1 MSKRGTLPKMGASGK
16 LAKYTASKDAGGA
29 EPEAPAAPDAAA
41 APAPK
46 PEMKKL
52 TLSLKKDAWR
62 QLRML
67 GLEQDKS
74 GQVLLVEAV
83 NLLFKE
89 YAKPQ
94 VA

>member
-1 MSKRGTLPKMGASGK
+1 MSRETARREDN
-16 LAKYTASKDAGGA
+16 LAFLLNARPWD
-29 EPEAPAAPDAAA
+29 
-41 APAPK
+41 
-46 PEMKKL
+46 
-52 TLSLKKDAWR
+52 LKKDAWR

>member
-1 MSKRGTLPKMGASGK
+1 MSKRSKLPKMA
-16 LAKYTASKDAGGA
+16 AGGKMAKFAAAKATA
-29 EPEAPAAPDAAA
+29 EPEASAAPDAAA
-41 APAPK
+41 ATKAGT
-46 PEMKKL
+46 KKL
-52 TLSLKKDAWR
+52 TLALNRDAWF

-74 GQVLLVEAV
+74 GQKLLVEAV

>member
-1 MSKRGTLPKMGASGK
+1 MSKRSKLPKMA
-16 LAKYTASKDAGGA
+16 AGGKMAKFAAAKATA
-29 EPEAPAAPDAAA
+29 EPEASAAPDAAA
-41 APAPK
+41 ATRAGT
-46 PEMKKL
+46 KKL
-52 TLSLKKDAWR
+52 TLALNRDAWF

-74 GQVLLVEAV
+74 GQKLLVEAV

>member
-1 MSKRGTLPKMGASGK
+1 MSKRSKLPKMA
-16 LAKYTASKDAGGA
+16 AGGKMAKFAAAKATA
-29 EPEAPAAPDAAA
+29 EPETSAAPDAAVA
-41 APAPK
+41 TKAGT
-46 PEMKKL
+46 KKL
-52 TLSLKKDAWR
+52 TLALNRDAWF

-74 GQVLLVEAV
+74 GQKLLVEAV

>member
-1 MSKRGTLPKMGASGK
+1 MSKRSKLPKMA
-16 LAKYTASKDAGGA
+16 AGGKMAKFAAAKATA
-29 EPEAPAAPDAAA
+29 EPEASAAPDAAA
-41 APAPK
+41 ATKAGT
-46 PEMKKL
+46 KKL
-52 TLSLKKDAWR
+52 TLALNRDAWF

>member
-1 MSKRGTLPKMGASGK
+1 MSKRSKLPKMA
-16 LAKYTASKDAGGA
+16 AGGKVAKFAAAKATA

-52 TLSLKKDAWR
+52 TLALNRDAWF

-74 GQVLLVEAV
+74 GQKLLVEAV

>member
-1 MSKRGTLPKMGASGK
+1 
-16 LAKYTASKDAGGA
+16 
-29 EPEAPAAPDAAA
+29 
-41 APAPK
+41 
-46 PEMKKL
+46 MKKL
-52 TLSLKKDAWR
+52 TLSLKKNAWV

>member
-1 MSKRGTLPKMGASGK
+1 MSKRSKLPKMA
-16 LAKYTASKDAGGA
+16 AGGKVAKFAAAKATA
-29 EPEAPAAPDAAA
+29 EPEASAAPDAAA
-41 APAPK
+41 ATKAGT
-46 PEMKKL
+46 KKL
-52 TLSLKKDAWR
+52 TLALNRDAWF

-74 GQVLLVEAV
+74 GQKLLVEAV

>member
-1 MSKRGTLPKMGASGK
+1 MSKRSKLPKMA
-16 LAKYTASKDAGGA
+16 AGGKVAKFAAAKATA
-29 EPEAPAAPDAAA
+29 EPDASAAPDAAA
-41 APAPK
+41 ATKAGT
-46 PEMKKL
+46 KKL
-52 TLSLKKDAWR
+52 TLALNRDAWF

-74 GQVLLVEAV
+74 GQKLLVEAV

>member
-1 MSKRGTLPKMGASGK
+1 MSKRSKLPKMA
-16 LAKYTASKDAGGA
+16 AGGKVAKFAAAKATA
-29 EPEAPAAPDAAA
+29 EPESSEAPAA
-41 APAPK
+41 APK
-46 PEMKKL
+46 AGTKKL
-52 TLSLKKDAWR
+52 TLALKKDAWF

-94 VA
+94 VG